1 MKKTKKL
8 FLTLFLTLCFVLSF
22 GAMTACDETNDPFD
36 PDNAVT
42 YTVTVNKESAPASGV
57 KVTVFKGNSRLT
69 SETTDANGK
78 AAFELVPDSYTV
90 KLDNSTLPEHYEIP
104 ANANLSLTADSHDLT
119 VSLTKISGYTVKLV
133 DTNSNPYYAAGVTV
147 AGCEI
152 GGSCK
157 SPSMLGTDGIA
168 ILPYTIYPLGE
179 YHVKLVGL
187 PDGMGY
193 DRDAEDY
200 YTGAG
205 ADSNLTETRTELTI
219 TIHPE

>member
-8 FLTLFLTLCFVLSF
+8 LLTVFLTLCFVLCF
-22 GAMTACDETNDPFD
+22 GAFAACDGNDDPFD

-42 YTVTVNKESAPASGV
+42 YTVTVNKDSAPVSD
-57 KVTVFKGNSRLT
+57 VTVAIHKGSSRLI
-69 SETTDANGK
+69 SEKTDANGK
-78 AAFELVPDSYTV
+78 ATFELVPDSYTV
-90 KLDNSTLPEHYEIP
+90 KLSTLPVHYEVS
-104 ANANLSLTADSHDLT
+104 ANANLSLTKDSHDLT
-119 VSLTKISGYTVKLV
+119 VSLTMMSGYTVKLV
-133 DTNSNPYYAAGVTV
+133 DTNGDPYYAADVTV

-157 SPSMLGTDGIA
+157 SASMLGTDGIA

-179 YHVKLVGL
+179 YHVKIVGL

-205 ADSNLTETRTELTI
+205 ADSNLTATRTELTI
-219 TIHPE
+219 TIRPE